1 MSEIKTCIA
10 PEIKT
15 IALVGVGGT
24 GSYLAQGLA
33 KMIAGYRLN
42 IRVQLIDP
50 DTVEEKNIHRQNFMA
65 YEIGSYKADALAFR
79 LNQQYGLSFASSVGK
94 GEDVMKQQRYYSTLL
109 VTCVDKIAPRKAL
122 AKMGLPWLDLGND
135 LEFGQAIYGAI
146 SNERDCAK
154 VVKGWEKTPT
164 VAGLPSPA
172 LKVGLDILKDRK
184 KAPSCADTPFA
195 EQSCFVN
202 ELAAQAGLMI
212 LHQLLVKGVVD
223 TPAIYFDTAK
233 GRMTPAKITPSY
245 FEL

>member
-10 PEIKT
+10 PEFKT

-33 KMIAGYRLN
+33 KLIAGYQLQME
-42 IRVQLIDP
+42 VQLIDP

-65 YEIGSYKADALAFR
+65 YEIGAYKAEALAYR
-79 LNQQYGLSFASSVGK
+79 LNQQYGTTFAAHVGK
-94 GEDVMKQQRYYSTLL
+94 GEDFLKTQRVSQTLL

-122 AKMGLPWLDLGND
+122 AKLGRPWLDMGND
-135 LEFGQAIYGAI
+135 LEFGQAIYGSI
-146 SNERDCAK
+146 STTKDCLKITRD
-154 VVKGWEKTPT
+154 WENNPT

-184 KAPSCADTPFA
+184 KVPSCADTPFA

-212 LHQLLVKGVVD
+212 LHQLLVKGVVS

-245 FEL
+245 FDL